1 MHLLEKFLFFT
12 CFKNHLNKIKQI
24 SVLFRKRGQSIM
36 QLAYKKIGHGKP
48 LIILHGLFGMSDNW
62 LTIAK
67 KIARRHTV
75 YLLDQRNHGRS
86 PHAEEF
92 NYDVLSDDLECFIRD
107 QGLDQV
113 RLIGHSLGGKVAMC
127 YALKHP
133 DRVEKLVIVDIAP
146 RSYDHPFFHN
156 VLKFMIE
163 LDLKL
168 FKTRQEIDEEF
179 KTIIPGKAV
188 RQFILKN
195 LDRADDQQFR
205 WKINVQ
211 SLYQN
216 LFHIFKEISNGRQY
230 DQPVLFVRGG
240 ASDYIVDSDEPQIRK
255 LFPQAKIVT
264 IPGASHWLHVEAE
277 EALCDHLRA
286 YL

>member
-1 MHLLEKFLFFT
+1 
-12 CFKNHLNKIKQI
+12 
-24 SVLFRKRGQSIM
+24 M

-75 YLLDQRNHGRS
+75 YLLDQRNHGKS

-92 NYDVLSDDLECFIRD
+92 NYDVLSDDLECFI
-107 QGLDQV
+107 LDQDLDEV
-113 RLIGHSLGGKVAMC
+113 RLIGHSMGGKIAMC
-127 YALKHP
+127 HALKFP

-156 VLKFMIE
+156 VLKFMID
-163 LDLKL
+163 LDLKI
-168 FKTRQEIDEEF
+168 FKTRQEIDAAF
-179 KTIIPGKAV
+179 KTVIRSAAI

-195 LDRADDQQFR
+195 LDRDDDQQFR

-216 LFHIFKEISNGRQY
+216 LPLIFKAISNGRQY

-240 ASDYIVDSDEPQIRK
+240 ASDYILDSDEPQIKK
-255 LFPQAKIVT
+255 LFPQARIVT
-264 IPGASHWLHVEAE
+264 IPGASHWLHVQAE